1 MYDLEIRLDNTPGAL
16 ATMGE
21 ALGKAGVSIEG
32 GGAWVVNNVGY
43 AHFLFEDGVAA
54 QNALE
59 AVGIEVIACRKVLI
73 QKLNQEEAGQLGKLT
88 RWMAS
93 NGVNIEVIYSDHY
106 NQIILVVD
114 DVETGEQISQKW
126 KNAIPRA

>member
-1 MYDLEIRLDNTPGAL
+1 MYDLEIRLNNSPGAL
-16 ATMGE
+16 AVMGE

-43 AHFLFEDGVAA
+43 AHFLFEDGEAA

-73 QKLNQEEAGQLGKLT
+73 QKLNQEESGQLGKLT

-93 NGVNIEVIYSDHY
+93 NGVNIEVLYSDHY
-106 NQIILVVD
+106 NQLILVVD
-114 DVETGEQISQKW
+114 DVEVGEKVSSQW
-126 KNAIPRA
+126 KKSIPRA